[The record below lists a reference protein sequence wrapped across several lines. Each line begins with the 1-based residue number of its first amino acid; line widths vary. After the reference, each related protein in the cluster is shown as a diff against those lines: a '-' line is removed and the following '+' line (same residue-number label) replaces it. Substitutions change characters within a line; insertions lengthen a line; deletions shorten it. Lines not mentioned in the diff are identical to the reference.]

1 MAVFRARL
9 IDPNRNPGMG
19 IELGEQVTTI
29 QAGPVNDSQ
38 MQATTQHQIA
48 VVERARAVGGLMIS
62 GSSRRSSG
70 RPGNGAP
77 VVIYPRALPEPT
89 RLPIDTHLL
98 EQMID
103 NEPHILDGK

>member
-1 MAVFRARL
+1 
-9 IDPNRNPGMG
+9 MG
-19 IELGEQVTTI
+19 FELGQEVKPIQTI
-29 QAGPVNDSQ
+29 SVSDAQ

-48 VVERARAVGGLMIS
+48 VVERARAAGGLMIS

>member
-1 MAVFRARL
+1 
-9 IDPNRNPGMG
+9 MG
-19 IELGEQVTTI
+19 FELGQEVKPIQTI
-29 QAGPVNDSQ
+29 SVSDAQ

-89 RLPIDTHLL
+89 RLPIDTHQL